1 MSYIFKSSPS
11 KSTFEHT
18 GKVIDFS
25 SEFQFELFQP
35 TYQFVVLSEVESK
48 TTYQFTPPV
57 LNFLVDLEYNTF
69 AVLKPTLQF
78 ISKDV
83 VAEVVQVNPQKW
95 SDS

>member
-1 MSYIFKSSPS
+1 MSYIFKSAPS
-11 KSTFEHT
+11 ISTYVHT

-25 SEFQFELFQP
+25 SDFQFSLFQP
-35 TYQFVVLSEVESK
+35 SYQFVVLSEIESK
-48 TTYQFTPPV
+48 STYQFVPPV

-69 AVLKPTLQF
+69 AVMKPTLQF

-83 VAEVVQVNPQKW
+83 VAEVVQTNPQKW